1 MPGSR
6 RKDDR
11 QAGYTLVELLV
22 AFAVTAMMAALVFGG
37 MRFGARA
44 WDRSSSV
51 VQVSE
56 TMFATQARLRQLIG
70 SAYPFQTTRGVRE
83 ITYPMVGY
91 DDAVLFSAPLSPDS
105 AEDQLSRIAIWHDT
119 ANAALTLAWA
129 EDRNDVHDPRDGDGY
144 QTLRLLNDVSRVA
157 IDYLT
162 SDDNGVSTRWVS
174 RWNRQSG
181 LPHAVRI
188 SVEFRSGA
196 GRSWPVLIAV
206 PRLNG
211 IADCEFDPVSR
222 RCRS

>member
-1 MPGSR
+1 MPGNR
-6 RKDDR
+6 RQDNC

-44 WDRSSSV
+44 WDRSNST

-56 TMFATQARLRQLIG
+56 TTFATQARLRQLIV
-70 SAYPFQTTRGVRE
+70 SAYPFRTTRGVRQVV
-83 ITYPMVGY
+83 YPMVGY

-119 ANAALTLAWA
+119 ANAALALAWS
-129 EDRNDVHDPRDGDGY
+129 EDRNDVHDPRDADGHR
-144 QTLRLLNDVSRVA
+144 TLRLLDDVSRVA
-157 IDYLT
+157 IDYLA
-162 SDDNGVSTRWVS
+162 SDDNEAATRWVS
-174 RWNRQSG
+174 RWDGQSE
-181 LPHAVRI
+181 LPRAVRI
-188 SVEFRSGA
+188 SVAFRDGN
-196 GRSWPVLIAV
+196 GRSWPVLVAA